1 MDLLRPRAV
10 PALIAAL
17 GVVAAAAADPGCRAI
32 DGTYRYEAAA
42 SGPGEPG
49 TLGEFVTPAARGK
62 LYAPQPAPAAAGR
75 APRNLS
81 GNGVIDIPMSMR
93 RRKSLASR
101 VTFAY
106 DGRSTQLRYLDPA
119 GKTLLEA
126 RLEPSVEWRCDG
138 TRLVRTWEHMSGLG
152 DDIRTER
159 VEEAL
164 ERDGAGNLVHRERV
178 TVLEGSGRGRLRET
192 RFGPAP

>member
-1 MDLLRPRAV
+1 VDLFRPRAV
-10 PALIAAL
+10 PALIATL
-17 GVVAAAAADPGCRAI
+17 GVAAAAADPGCRAI

-42 SGPGEPG
+42 SGAAEPG
-49 TLGEFVTPAARGK
+49 TLGEFVTPAVRGK
-62 LYAPQPAPAAAGR
+62 LYASQPAPAAAGR
-75 APRNLS
+75 KPRNLS

-93 RRKSLASR
+93 KRKSLASR

-106 DGRSTQLRYLDPA
+106 DGRSTQLRYLDQA
-119 GKTLLEA
+119 GKTLLDA
-126 RLEPSVEWRCDG
+126 RLEASWEWRCEG

-164 ERDGAGNLVHRERV
+164 ERDGAGRLVHRERV
-178 TVLEGSGRGRLRET
+178 TVIEGAGRGRVLET
-192 RFGPAP
+192 RFEPAR